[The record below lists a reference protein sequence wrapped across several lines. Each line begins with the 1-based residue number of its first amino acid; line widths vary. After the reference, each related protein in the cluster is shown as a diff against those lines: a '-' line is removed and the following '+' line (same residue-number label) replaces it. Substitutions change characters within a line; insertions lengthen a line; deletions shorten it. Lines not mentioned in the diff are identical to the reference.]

1 MSVRE
6 IDLDPD
12 KAFGIGFPLN
22 YDKNTYGFF
31 KRNYK
36 YYEQIQDNIKTLLL
50 TQVGERPHNP
60 EYGSRLREV
69 VFEQNKPELLK
80 PKVNETIKEAL
91 DKFLPFVKLEET
103 ILEAN
108 GNTLNAVCRFSTE
121 FNDDVIMSLIIGPLP
136 EGAPEDIGTQ
146 GAGAGY

>member
-22 YDKNTYGFF
+22 YDKNAYGFF
-31 KRNYK
+31 KRNYT

-50 TQVGERPHNP
+50 THPGERVGNP
-60 EYGSRLREV
+60 EYGCRLKEI
-69 VFEQNKPELLK
+69 VFEQNEPEILK

-91 DKFLPFVKLEET
+91 DKFLPFVQLEET
-103 ILEAN
+103 KLQAN
-108 GNTLNAVCRFSTE
+108 GNTLNVLCRFSTE
-121 FNDDVIMSLIIGPLP
+121 FNDDVIMSLTIGLLP
-136 EGAPEDIGTQ
+136 EGVPEDLYTQ